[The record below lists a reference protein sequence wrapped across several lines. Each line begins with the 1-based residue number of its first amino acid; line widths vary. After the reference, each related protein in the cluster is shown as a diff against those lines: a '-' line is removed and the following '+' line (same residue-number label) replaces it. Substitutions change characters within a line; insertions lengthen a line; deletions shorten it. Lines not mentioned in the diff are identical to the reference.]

1 MSIRLRRRD
10 FITLLGGATA
20 VWPLAARAQQ
30 PAMPMIGFLNSG
42 SLDRYRLLLDAFRQ
56 GPNDGG
62 YVEGRNVAIES
73 RWAEGQSARL
83 PELAADLVR
92 RRVSLIAATGGSAS
106 AHAAKV
112 ATATI
117 PVFIAGADPVADGLV
132 SRFSRPGGNLTG
144 VGVVTSELMPKRVQ
158 LLLELI
164 PSAAK
169 IALLQTQYGVD
180 VDAGQRDVEAATRA
194 LGRKMIPLKISSSSD
209 LKGAFVSAVRQ
220 QADALLVSS
229 HSLFTDRRVEI
240 VALAARHALPAGY
253 AWREFAE
260 AGGLTSYGP
269 NIAWAYRQ
277 IGQYASR
284 ILKGAKPADLPV
296 MLPDKFEFVINLK
309 TAKAL
314 GLTVPPTLLALAT
327 EVIE

>member
-1 MSIRLRRRD
+1 MIRRE
-10 FITLLGGATA
+10 FITLLGGAA
-20 VWPLAARAQQ
+20 AAWPLAASAQQ
-30 PAMPMIGFLNSG
+30 GAMPVIGFLNSG

-56 GPNDGG
+56 GLNDGG

-73 RWAEGQSARL
+73 RWAEGQFARL

-106 AHAAKV
+106 AHAAKA

-117 PVFIAGADPVADGLV
+117 PVLFIAGPDPVADGLV
-132 SRFSRPGGNLTG
+132 PSLGRPGSNLTG
-144 VGVVTSELMPKRVQ
+144 VGVITSELMPKRVQ

-164 PSAAK
+164 PRATK
-169 IALLQTQYGVD
+169 IALLQNRNSIGA
-180 VDAGQRDVEAATRA
+180 DAGQREVEAATRA
-194 LGRKMIPLKISSSSD
+194 LGRQTILLGISSWSD
-209 LKGAFVSAVRQ
+209 LEAAFVSAVRQ
-220 QADALLVSS
+220 QADALLVGSN
-229 HSLFTDRRVEI
+229 SLFTDRRVEI

-260 AGGLTSYGP
+260 AGGLSSYGP

-284 ILKGAKPADLPV
+284 ILKGTKPADLPV
-296 MLPDKFEFVINLK
+296 MLPAKFELVINLK

-314 GLTVPPTLLALAT
+314 GLAIPRVIFAIADQ
-327 EVIE
+327 VIE